1 LTEPEVRQR
10 LAAILAADVAGY
22 SRLMGGDERA
32 TIATLNQF
40 RAIFREHIEANQGR
54 VVDMT
59 GDSVLAIFETAAG
72 AVLTGVAV
80 QQALAEKNEELSP
93 DRRMVFRIGVH
104 LGDIHE
110 QDDGTIYGDGVNVA
124 ARLENLA
131 EPGSICVSDMA
142 RGAVKGQLDFSFADL
157 GEQTVKNIAEP
168 VRAYQLL
175 PEGEAPTIAG
185 QRTPKF
191 VVAAVAIFV
200 LAIAGVGWWQFGGAP
215 EPKVVEVAEVEG
227 ELPPLP
233 TGPAIAVLPFDNLSG
248 DPEQEYFADGLAEDI
263 LTRLAAFL
271 DLKVIA
277 RNSSFQYKGTAVDV
291 REVGREL
298 GADYVLEGSVRRDA
312 TSIRISAQLLD
323 ARDGG
328 HVWAE
333 TYDRDLSVAS
343 VFAIQDEITEQVT
356 AAIGGAHGAIAASGI
371 SRLGSGQV
379 GDLRSYECV
388 LLTYQYNSLPAPDV
402 HKAARDCLEEVVV
415 REPKYI
421 EALAW
426 LGHMYLEEVWSGFN
440 PRESGPTSVD
450 AAFEVLGRAVR
461 LDPNHQHVR
470 RSLAW
475 AYYLDGDREQ
485 FFDEARKAI
494 ETNPNDVETLALMA
508 QYIGYGGR
516 WDESKVLT
524 ERLRSLTDNLPI
536 WHNYTEFHYHYR
548 DKDYAAAA
556 VSARA
561 SQGIEHWG
569 APWYL
574 ALAYEGMGEDD
585 KAMEALAKA
594 RAREPEL
601 TSDFVFKNRGALIL
615 DEVHLAL
622 LMEGHARLLEIEWS
636 QAPSHPVIAVLP
648 FDNLSGDPEQ
658 DFFADG
664 ISQDVLNQISP
675 AMGIQVISRASSF
688 RYRGLDVDAS
698 KAGAELGAQFLVLGS
713 VRRKEN
719 AIRVTAELVEV
730 ETGKKVWSSAYDR
743 TLNTA
748 ELFQIQDDISQ
759 SIVAAIADEYGVI
772 SQLTRQRTRQGATSL
787 GSYECVLRAYHYF
800 EYFTEANHLVA
811 RDCLEEAV
819 QRDPQYAEAWGW
831 LAILYSNEHLWQF
844 NLREDPLGRS
854 LRAADTAV
862 SADRHSQM
870 AWEGKA
876 AAHFFRGDR
885 DEFHRAAQKAISVNP
900 NDVST
905 IGNIGWYYSNLGE
918 YDQALPL
925 MDKALSL
932 SPFPPAWYYQ
942 PYWQKYYMDGD
953 FEVAL
958 QFAIKA
964 QIPFWYS
971 DLMLASTHAQLGNES
986 QAASN
991 IQKLFESNPDVVAAY
1006 YPMANSMHW
1015 PIGFTEKVAEGLEKA
1030 GLQIPDEIGAA
1041 D

>member
-1 LTEPEVRQR
+1 MKQR

-22 SRLMGGDERA
+22 SRLMGGNERA
-32 TIATLNQF
+32 TITTLNQF
-40 RAIFREHIEANQGR
+40 RAVFREHIEANQGR
-54 VVDMT
+54 VVDMA
-59 GDSVLAIFETAAG
+59 GDSVLAVFETAAG

-80 QQALAEKNEELSP
+80 QKELAGNNEELSA
-93 DRRMVFRIGVH
+93 DRRMLFRIGVH

-124 ARLENLA
+124 ARLESLA
-131 EPGSICVSDMA
+131 EPGRICVSDMA
-142 RGAVKGQLDFSFADL
+142 RGAVKGQLDFSFTDL

-175 PEGEAPTIAG
+175 LEGEAPTIAH
-185 QRTPKF
+185 QRMPKF
-191 VVAAVAIFV
+191 VVAAAVIFV

-215 EPKVVEVAEVEG
+215 EPEVVVADEVDG

-388 LLTYQYNSLPAPDV
+388 LLAYQYNSLPAPDV

-601 TSDFVFKNRGALIL
+601 TPDFVLENRGTLIL
-615 DEVHLAL
+615 GEVHLAL
-622 LMEGHARLLEIEWS
+622 LMQGHARLLEIERNL
-636 QAPSHPVIAVLP
+636 APSRPVIAVLP
-648 FDNLSGDPEQ
+648 FTNMSGDPEQ
-658 DFFADG
+658 EYFADG
-664 ISQDVLNQISP
+664 ITEDIITALSRFQDI
-675 AMGIQVISRASSF
+675 GVIARNSSF
-688 RYRGLDVDAS
+688 HYKGEAENVVAVG
-698 KAGAELGAQFLVLGS
+698 KALGAGFIVEGS
-713 VRRKEN
+713 VRRSPSR
-719 AIRVTAELVEV
+719 IRVTAQLLD
-730 ETGKKVWSSAYDR
+730 SSDATHLWADSWDR
-743 TLNTA
+743 DLSA
-748 ELFQIQDDISQ
+748 GDIFDIQDEITEA
-759 SIVAAIADEYGVI
+759 IVGVI
-772 SQLTRQRTRQGATSL
+772 GDKAGVILRATTRNAARGSATQLS
-787 GSYECVLRAYHYF
+787 SYECVLRTT
-800 EYFTEANHLVA
+800 EYVMAFSDALYAEA
-811 RDCLEEAV
+811 RDCLERVTKNEPDYADAWAGRAEVYVDGAV
-819 QRDPQYAEAWGW
+819 VWADPDASDLNQAVKFATRAVTLAPESQYAHWA
-831 LAILYSNEHLWQF
+831 LAFAY
-844 NLREDPLGRS
+844 
-854 LRAADTAV
+854 
-862 SADRHSQM
+862 HSKG
-870 AWEGKA
+870 EV
-876 AAHFFRGDR
+876 
-885 DEFHRAAQKAISVNP
+885 DEFLVEAERAIALNPNHAYFVGQLGAHMAGVGRYERGVELVNRAISLNP
-900 NDVST
+900 N
-905 IGNIGWYYSNLGE
+905 Y
-918 YDQALPL
+918 
-925 MDKALSL
+925 
-932 SPFPPAWYYQ
+932 PAWLNY
-942 PYWQKYYMDGD
+942 G
-953 FEVAL
+953 L
-958 QFAIKA
+958 
-964 QIPFWYS
+964 
-971 DLMLASTHAQLGNES
+971 
-986 QAASN
+986 
-991 IQKLFESNPDVVAAY
+991 VAAY
-1006 YPMANSMHW
+1006 ISEDKLDAALERATDFVTRAPDYYWAHVTMV
-1015 PIGFTEKVAEGLEKA
+1015 FTLGLLSRQNEAAKHVEQLRLLNPDFEPNARTEIEQWYHDPVLQRRLLEGLRKA
-1030 GLQIPDEIGAA
+1030 GLDVPHQVH
-1041 D
+1041 